1 MKLTVDGRI
10 EELDVYYY
18 PDQFAQY
25 LLQLSNEAR
34 ALPGG
39 CQMPIWK

>member
-1 MKLTVDGRI
+1 MILIVDGTI

-18 PDQFAQY
+18 PDQLAQY

-34 ALPGG
+34 ELPGG